1 MQHYRNYSHFLLGFD
16 ICLSWKQNSVGAH
29 QILLCAGRVLS
40 DRENRE
46 NREKSGNLV
55 GREKSGKS
63 QGICCLDREKIIKA
77 FYSSN
82 RYPVYL
88 TYDVI
93 LCSCCIYV
101 IVHISFHLF

>member
-1 MQHYRNYSHFLLGFD
+1 MKYEKGLNILNLTSFETRCLRGDLLT
-16 ICLSWKQNSVGAH
+16 
-29 QILLCAGRVLS
+29 RVLS

>member
-1 MQHYRNYSHFLLGFD
+1 MQHSARKCGEAD
-16 ICLSWKQNSVGAH
+16 
-29 QILLCAGRVLS
+29 RVLS
-40 DRENRE
+40 DRE

>member
-1 MQHYRNYSHFLLGFD
+1 MKAYVLKRCPGFTGG
-16 ICLSWKQNSVGAH
+16 I
-29 QILLCAGRVLS
+29 ILPTKAMFNKIRVLS

>member
-1 MQHYRNYSHFLLGFD
+1 MVRMAKASFWKNKEIMRRNVRFGTKKKIID
-16 ICLSWKQNSVGAH
+16 
-29 QILLCAGRVLS
+29 RVLS